1 MHPGSLRRQ
10 WRVPVKLP
18 LVKLAGAGTLAA
30 LGVLFAEG
38 DPVRVVLAGL
48 GAAGLAVWAARDL
61 LAPVRLA
68 VDPSGV
74 TVVTGFAGR
83 RTLDWS
89 SIESV
94 AVDDRPRFGLRNQF
108 LEIDTGESLHLL
120 SRHDLDAD
128 PAEVAALVAPYLDA
142 HRSGPAAPDGR
153 P

>member
-1 MHPGSLRRQ
+1 MHPGSFHRQ

-18 LVKLAGAGTLAA
+18 LVKLAGAGTLVA
-30 LGVLFAEG
+30 LGLLLAEG
-38 DPVRVVLAGL
+38 DPVPVFLAGL

-68 VDPSGV
+68 ADPSGV

-89 SIESV
+89 AIESV
-94 AVDDRPRFGLRNQF
+94 SVDDRPRLGRRNQF

-128 PAEVAALVAPYLDA
+128 PAEVATLLAPFLDA
-142 HRSGPAAPDGR
+142 HRPGADPR